1 MNSLRISSKHL
12 LRTKAVLLAII
23 CGLSTMSSCVTPQ
36 TRQPA
41 PTPAVQPSEAE
52 HRTLRE
58 GVTAFN
64 KGQYERATAVFEIL
78 TETAR
83 DPVVNRMALFG
94 LASTRLLLAK
104 NQTEFVE
111 AMRLMECWMEK
122 APGELGGED
131 PRLLI
136 PLLERLPFPS
146 VQEATR
152 PKPPKSNK
160 DLVYNALVACRNS
173 LQARE
178 KEMERVKSRLD
189 AKDREIRRLKGQLES
204 LEAIHRKFQERKQ
217 EVSTP

>member
-1 MNSLRISSKHL
+1 MNSSRINSKHL
-12 LRTKAVLLAII
+12 LRVKALLLASI
-23 CGLSTMSSCVTPQ
+23 CGLLMMLSCTTPQ
-36 TRQPA
+36 PKQSSSIPATQPI
-41 PTPAVQPSEAE
+41 EAE
-52 HRTLRE
+52 HRTLKE
-58 GVTAFN
+58 GITAFN
-64 KGQYERATAVFEIL
+64 KGQYERAMAVFETL
-78 TETAR
+78 NETAR
-83 DPVVNRMALFG
+83 DPDVNRIALFS

-104 NQTEFVE
+104 NQTEFGE

-146 VQEATR
+146 AQEATR
-152 PKPPKSNK
+152 PKPPKGNK

-204 LEAIHRKFQERKQ
+204 LEAIHRKFQEKKQ